1 MRRTMDIGRLR
12 KRVSLYRLEDVLD
25 EMGQSKQD
33 LVKIAEVWGDLKPI
47 RGSEFY
53 ELKKI
58 QSKVSHKLYI
68 RWRADYEN
76 IDSTWYVECDGR
88 RYDMDSVINV
98 DLANKMLE
106 IGCYEHVDKESR
118 W

>member
-1 MRRTMDIGRLR
+1 MRRMMDIGRLR
-12 KRVSLYRLEDVLD
+12 RRVTLFRLDDVTD

-33 LVKIAEVWGDLKPI
+33 LVKIAEVWGDIRPI

-58 QSKVSHKLYI
+58 QSKVTHKLFI
-68 RWRADYEN
+68 RWRADYEQ
-76 IDSTWYVECDGR
+76 IDSTWYVECDGKK
-88 RYDMDSVINV
+88 YDLDSAINV
-98 DLANKMLE
+98 DLADKMLE
-106 IGCYEHVDKESR
+106 IGCYERVDKETR